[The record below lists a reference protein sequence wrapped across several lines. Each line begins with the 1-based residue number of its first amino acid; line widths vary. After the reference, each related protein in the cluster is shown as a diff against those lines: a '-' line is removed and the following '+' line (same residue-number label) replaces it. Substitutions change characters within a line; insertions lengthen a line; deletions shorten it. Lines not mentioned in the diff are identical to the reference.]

1 MQDRRMTDLVDL
13 EFDGLETT
21 GLEKYRSNEDI
32 SKLIALEQNAV
43 VRVMNKWAC
52 IKSCLVKFDSAV

>member
-43 VRVMNKWAC
+43 VRVMNK
-52 IKSCLVKFDSAV
+52 